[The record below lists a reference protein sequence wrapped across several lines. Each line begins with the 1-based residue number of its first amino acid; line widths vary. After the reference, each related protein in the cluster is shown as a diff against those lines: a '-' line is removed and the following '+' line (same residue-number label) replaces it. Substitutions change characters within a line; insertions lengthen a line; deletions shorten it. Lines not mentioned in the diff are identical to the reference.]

1 MTINARFTKCKL
13 STELVENFT
22 KKIEYFTII
31 VSSCMNIKVVK
42 NDAVFL

>member
-22 KKIEYFTII
+22 KKIEYLTI
-31 VSSCMNIKVVK
+31 VSSWMNIKVVK
-42 NDAVFL
+42 IDAVFL

>member
-22 KKIEYFTII
+22 KKIEYFTI
-31 VSSCMNIKVVK
+31 VSSCMNIEVVK
-42 NDAVFL
+42 IDAVFL

>member
-31 VSSCMNIKVVK
+31 SSCMNIKVAK
-42 NDAVFL
+42 NDAVFT

>member
-1 MTINARFTKCKL
+1 MTINARFTKFTL

-31 VSSCMNIKVVK
+31 SSCMNIKVVK
-42 NDAVFL
+42 NDAVFT